1 MKAVLD
7 ELVRLGLVEP
17 VGADLL
23 EWVIGLEDSVEV
35 LLCQNWILV
44 VEVPWGFQ

>member
-44 VEVPWGFQ
+44 VEVL

>member
-1 MKAVLD
+1 MKAVLE

-23 EWVIGLEDSVEV
+23 EWVIGLENFVEV
-35 LLCQNWILV
+35 LLCQTWVLV
-44 VEVPWGFQ
+44 VEVPWGLQ